1 MAPVRM
7 PEVFMFDD
15 RDDAARQLVTRL
27 AHLRRQHPLILAVPR
42 GAVPMGVILAKA
54 LEGDLDLILVRKLG
68 APGNPEFAIGAVDE
82 AGHVTLNPDVAD
94 HLDAAYLAK
103 ETARQLAVI
112 RRRRAQ
118 YGGARLDPA
127 GRLVV
132 VVDDGV
138 ATGATLIAALD
149 ALRARRPARLV
160 VAVGVAPPD
169 ALARLRAHAD
179 EVFCLQAP
187 EDFSAVGQF
196 YRDFGQVAD
205 DEVAALLSAWRNPP
219 A

>member
-1 MAPVRM
+1 MLFRS
-7 PEVFMFDD
+7 
-15 RDDAARQLVTRL
+15 
-27 AHLRRQHPLILAVPR
+27 
-42 GAVPMGVILAKA
+42 
-54 LEGDLDLILVRKLG
+54 
-68 APGNPEFAIGAVDE
+68 AIGAVDE

-118 YGGARLDPA
+118 YGVARIDPA

-169 ALARLRAHAD
+169 ALARLRTHAD

-205 DEVAALLSAWRNPP
+205 NEVIALLSAWRNPP